1 MAKVISSSLESFLF
15 SDLITRQLHHPEASF
30 SHLSLS
36 TQLVSARTL
45 NHCAVPS
52 HLAYLIG
59 FVLHCLFCGL
69 ELLSL
74 R

>member
-1 MAKVISSSLESFLF
+1 MAKAISSSPESFLF

-36 TQLVSARTL
+36 TPLVSPRTL
-45 NHCAVPS
+45 DRGAVPS